1 MFPIF
6 YTVRLFFWCRGRRLG
21 ITFNTDYTYYYQAFY
36 DNWKETIVSLA
47 SDLDSV
53 GINKAILTSHV
64 LIDKDISHV
73 VYTLKDNSGT
83 IELYVNAT
91 SKNYTYTDELANV
104 YEIPAYSC
112 VKVN

>member
-1 MFPIF
+1 MGTAPHLRLLCRWERIF
-6 YTVRLFFWCRGRRLG
+6 
-21 ITFNTDYTYYYQAFY
+21 
-36 DNWKETIVSLA
+36 SL
-47 SDLDSV
+47 
-53 GINKAILTSHV
+53 

-91 SKNYTYTDELANV
+91 SKAYTYTDELANV

>member
-1 MFPIF
+1 M
-6 YTVRLFFWCRGRRLG
+6 
-21 ITFNTDYTYYYQAFY
+21 
-36 DNWKETIVSLA
+36 SLA

-91 SKNYTYTDELANV
+91 SKAYTYTDELANV